1 MEIAS
6 IKGGNKRWMLEVV
19 AGILERDG
27 RILICRR
34 KANQSHALKWEF
46 PGGKVEANESH
57 GDALARELSEELDLR
72 NVTSQEIAR
81 YEYSYPGKK
90 QFRLIFLRVTGFTG
104 EPRNVIFE
112 EMRWESREALSG
124 FDFLEGDVEF
134 LRGMTSGLY

>member
-1 MEIAS
+1 
-6 IKGGNKRWMLEVV
+6 MLEVV
-19 AGILERDG
+19 AGILEREG

-57 GDALARELSEELDLR
+57 GQALARELSEELDLSD
-72 NVTSQEIAR
+72 VTSEEIAR

-90 QFRLIFLRVTGFTG
+90 PFRLIFLRVTGFTR

-112 EMRWESREALSG
+112 EMRWEPRITLAG
-124 FDFLEGDVEF
+124 FDFLEGDLDF